1 MSWALVT
8 GAGQRL
14 GRSVAL
20 DLARNGWNVVI
31 HYRRSAAEAEA
42 VAVEAREAGSERCRR
57 RRRSR

>member
-14 GRSVAL
+14 GRAVAL
-20 DLARNGWNVVI
+20 ELARSGWDVAI

-42 VAVEAREAGSERCRR
+42 VAAEARESQKG
-57 RRRSR
+57 RSHR